1 MNINLRQLR
10 AFVSIGRLGSF
21 TKAAEALHA
30 TQPALSAQIR
40 ELEDSLGVKLFDRS
54 TRSVT
59 LTQAG
64 EDLLPVVD
72 NVLGDLGSVVA
83 RARDVARRN
92 TGRVTVA
99 ALPSLSATMMPAVV
113 ARMRALHPG
122 ISIVIKDAL
131 AERTL
136 ALIRADEADLAL
148 TSTPPPDP
156 QLLFTPLTKDR
167 MVAVLPP
174 SHALEKAKTIRLAE
188 LLDSP
193 LVLMDRE
200 SSVRRIVDG
209 ACASI
214 GRLAAPAYEVAFMA
228 TAIGLVRS
236 GLGATLLPS
245 SASELLAARD
255 LTIRDLDAP
264 RIERELGIV
273 KQRRRAYSPAA
284 EALVAVLA
292 TVAAEAKAATRPSAK
307 PPRAPRF
314 AAAAAPPPAS
324 PSSSRRSRA
333 RRR

>member
-21 TKAAEALHA
+21 TKAADALHA

-40 ELEDSLGVKLFDRS
+40 ELEESLGVKLFDRS

-99 ALPSLSATMMPAVV
+99 ALPSLSATLMPDVV
-113 ARMRALHPG
+113 SRMRALHPG
-122 ISIVIKDAL
+122 IAIVIKDAL
-131 AERTL
+131 AERIL
-136 ALIRADEADLAL
+136 GLIRADEVDLAL
-148 TSTPPPDP
+148 TSAPPTDP
-156 QLLFTPLTKDR
+156 QLQFTPLLNDR

-174 SHALEKAKTIRLAE
+174 GHPLARAKLVKLADI
-188 LLDSP
+188 LASS
-193 LVLMDRE
+193 LVLMDRD

-214 GRLAAPAYEVAFMA
+214 GRIAEPAYEAAFMS
-228 TAIGLVRS
+228 TAIGLVRA

-245 SASELLAARD
+245 SAAELRGATD
-255 LTIRDLDAP
+255 VVVRDLDAP
-264 RIERELGIV
+264 RVERQLGIL

-284 EALVAVLA
+284 EAFVAVLA
-292 TVAAEAKAATRPSAK
+292 AVARDLGKPSRHKRAAK
-307 PPRAPRF
+307 
-314 AAAAAPPPAS
+314 
-324 PSSSRRSRA
+324 
-333 RRR
+333 